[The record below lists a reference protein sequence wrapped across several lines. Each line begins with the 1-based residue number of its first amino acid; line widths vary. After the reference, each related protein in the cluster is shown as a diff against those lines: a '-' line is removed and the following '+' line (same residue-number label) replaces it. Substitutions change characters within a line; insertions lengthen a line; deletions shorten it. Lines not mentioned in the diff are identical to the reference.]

1 MARKLNKIEDK
12 VIEDIV
18 DDSLKRVGVKKVSK
32 KQISLL
38 LRLICSGIANYFY
51 NKPDDFA
58 EIGFIRFKKN
68 PIKEEI
74 FAVELI
80 SDEEEGVIN
89 ADTLYRYYKGD
100 LKAEQ
105 QIKETMDNFVN
116 ELLAYSQ
123 NQSNRIISMT
133 SKLTRK
139 GGA

>member
-1 MARKLNKIEDK
+1 MARKLSKIEDR
-12 VIEDIV
+12 VIEEIV
-18 DDSLKRVGVKKVSK
+18 EDSLKRVGIKKVSK
-32 KQISLL
+32 KQVSLL
-38 LRLICSGIANYFY
+38 LRLIFSGIANYFY

-58 EIGFIRFKKN
+58 EIGFLKLKKN

-74 FAVELI
+74 FAIELI

-105 QIKETMDNFVN
+105 QIKDTMDNFVS

-123 NQSNRIISMT
+123 NQSNRITSMT